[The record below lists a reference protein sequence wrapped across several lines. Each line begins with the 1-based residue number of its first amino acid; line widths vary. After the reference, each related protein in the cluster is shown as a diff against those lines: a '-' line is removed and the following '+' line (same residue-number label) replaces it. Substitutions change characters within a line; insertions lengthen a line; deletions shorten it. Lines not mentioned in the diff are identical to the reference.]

1 MTGHEWLDEEAGPI
15 VRPFTLTGG
24 RTASKGASDLDLMT
38 LVVCAADP
46 VYGSL
51 LLSPEHEAILN
62 LARTP
67 LSVAELASTLD
78 LAVGVV
84 RVLLGDLLTDRRIVV
99 RTPAPVA
106 QFPSSRLIKEVID
119 GLQAL

>member
-15 VRPFTLTGG
+15 VRAFWLTGG
-24 RTASKGASDLDLMT
+24 RTESGNRTDLDLMT
-38 LVVCAADP
+38 LVVRSTEP

-51 LLSPEHEAILN
+51 LLSPEHEAILQ
-62 LARTP
+62 LAHQP
-67 LSVAELASTLD
+67 LTVAELASALD

-84 RVLLGDLLTDRRIVV
+84 RVLLGDLLNDRRITV
-99 RTPAPVA
+99 RAPSAV
-106 QFPSSRLIKEVID
+106 SRIPTTRIIEEVIH

>member
-24 RTASKGASDLDLMT
+24 RTTSGHPSDLDLMT
-38 LVVCAADP
+38 LVVSVSEP

-51 LLSPEHEAILN
+51 LLSPEHEAILD
-62 LARTP
+62 LARDP
-67 LSVAELASTLD
+67 LTVAEVAAELD

-84 RVLLGDLLTDRRIVV
+84 KVLLGDLLADRRITV
-99 RTPAPVA
+99 RRPAPVA
-106 QFPSSRLIKEVID
+106 QFPHPRIIEEVIH

>member
-24 RTASKGASDLDLMT
+24 RTSSAHPSDLDLMT
-38 LVVCAADP
+38 LVVCVSEP

-51 LLSPEHEAILN
+51 LLTPEHEAILN
-62 LARTP
+62 LARDP
-67 LSVAELASTLD
+67 LTVAEVASELD

-84 RVLLGDLLTDRRIVV
+84 KVLLGDLLADRRIKV
-99 RTPAPVA
+99 RRPAPVA
-106 QFPSSRLIKEVID
+106 QFPNPRIIEEVIH

>member
-1 MTGHEWLDEEAGPI
+1 VTGHEWFDEEAGPI

-24 RTASKGASDLDLMT
+24 RTESGHRSDLDLMT
-38 LVVCAADP
+38 LVVRASEP

-51 LLSPEHEAILN
+51 LLTPEHEAILH
-62 LARTP
+62 LASDP
-67 LSVAELASTLD
+67 LTVAELASELD

-84 RVLLGDLLTDRRIVV
+84 KVLLGDLLADRRITV
-99 RTPAPVA
+99 RRPAPVA
-106 QFPSSRLIKEVID
+106 QFPNPRIIEEVIH

>member
-24 RTASKGASDLDLMT
+24 RTASGHPSGLDLMT
-38 LVVCAADP
+38 LVVRTSEP

-51 LLSPEHEAILN
+51 LLSPEHEAILR
-62 LARTP
+62 LAHSP
-67 LSVAELASTLD
+67 LTVAEVAAELD

-84 RVLLGDLLTDRRIVV
+84 KVLLGDLLADRHITMR
-99 RTPAPVA
+99 RPAPVA
-106 QFPSSRLIKEVID
+106 QFPHPRIIEEVIH